1 MKRERGGGKNITNL
15 LKRFSFRTRSPPS
28 LRSLDTFADLTA
40 ETLETI
46 GRLSESCSRSCFPKP
61 PVRRASKTHLR
72 ASATMPQSSSSPPP
86 NPPPPPPPF
95 PAPLGEGSKIFA
107 SRGRSVSLYGE
118 LSAEEILRIA
128 REEDDSSSS
137 GTRWLYLNPG
147 ASFPAAAAKEGDG
160 GSSKLRLSVAPC
172 VPPLQVASMD
182 SALSMARELL
192 LQRPAGGEERGPPPS
207 LVVQCSTAQ
216 RAGAVAVAALLLLGD
231 GGDGAPPSAP
241 AAALSLARSAPFKFA
256 SNPGVFSWLER
267 WAAQLERPQGG
278 GGAGEGVGEGTEDC
292 LLLPSSLVFRQLFDA
307 ASSTFTYLLADADA
321 KEAVLIDPVRENA
334 ERDAGLVEELG
345 LELVFAINTCVFL
358 FSAGFFSFFRAFEK
372 KEKKEESIF
381 SQHEIKRSI
390 LLTATS
396 TPTTSRARASSRRS
410 FRKSRRTET
419 RTREKEA
426 AKGAAER
433 RSLAPPSRRPRAPP
447 RTSASSPIGTRWS
460 LVGLPCDR
468 WRPPDTRKGAAPS
481 TSRRTR
487 PSPPPP
493 ARGRARRPPLSA
505 AASAAALRGSSSPAT
520 PCSSAAAAAPTSRA
534 APPSGSSLRSETG
547 SSRCRTTRSCTPR
560 TTTGG
565 CRVRRSAKRSSKIR
579 GSGSGGRAR
588 QSSRNSWGRWICRS
602 RG

>member
-1 MKRERGGGKNITNL
+1 
-15 LKRFSFRTRSPPS
+15 
-28 LRSLDTFADLTA
+28 
-40 ETLETI
+40 
-46 GRLSESCSRSCFPKP
+46 
-61 PVRRASKTHLR
+61 
-72 ASATMPQSSSSPPP
+72 MPQSSSSPPP

-267 WAAQLERPQGG
+267 WAAQLERQQGG

-292 LLLPSSLVFRQLFDA
+292 LLLPSPLVFRQLFDA

-334 ERDAGLVEELG
+334 ERDARLVEELG

-410 FRKSRRTET
+410 
-419 RTREKEA
+419 
-426 AKGAAER
+426 
-433 RSLAPPSRRPRAPP
+433 P
-447 RTSASSPIGTRWS
+447 SASSAPRLKSWCRLIPRVWRQSLSTRSSIKRLTRSSRRSGTRS
-460 LVGLPCDR
+460 KTR
-468 WRPPDTRKGAAPS
+468 SSRKRPEPVQHR
-481 TSRRTR
+481 
-487 PSPPPP
+487 
-493 ARGRARRPPLSA
+493 LC
-505 AASAAALRGSSSPAT
+505 AALWRCNSIERIGEIGPLLGPGPAER
-520 PCSSAAAAAPTSRA
+520 PAHPHGEA
-534 APPSGSSLRSETG
+534 
-547 SSRCRTTRSCTPR
+547 
-560 TTTGG
+560 
-565 CRVRRSAKRSSKIR
+565 
-579 GSGSGGRAR
+579 
-588 QSSRNSWGRWICRS
+588 N
-602 RG
+602 